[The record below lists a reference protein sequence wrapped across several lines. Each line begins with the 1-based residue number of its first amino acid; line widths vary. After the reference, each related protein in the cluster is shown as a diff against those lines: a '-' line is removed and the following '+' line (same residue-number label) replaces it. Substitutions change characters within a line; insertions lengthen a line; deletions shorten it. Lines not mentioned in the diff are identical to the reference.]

1 MIKPKLSDSEQMR
14 SAKRLRTCL
23 PQAGKKF
30 AKTQEHPKS
39 FVSSCCK
46 SF

>member
-1 MIKPKLSDSEQMR
+1 MKMILPKLSDSEEMR

-30 AKTQEHPKS
+30 AKNARTPRGFCE
-39 FVSSCCK
+39 
-46 SF
+46 